1 MSSMFEQNLEK
12 YAEIA
17 VKVGL
22 NLQPG
27 QKLII
32 NRAPIELAYLVR
44 LIATQAYK
52 NGARL
57 VDVLWRDEELELVRF
72 QHAPKDSFEEFPTWQ
87 TDGLYEVTDTGG
99 ALISFVAINPGL
111 FKEQD
116 PELVTKVQQTRARYL
131 EPFNDLIDKRRM
143 NWLVI
148 TAPVEG
154 WAEKIFPSLAPEKG
168 KAQLWNVLFDICR
181 VNEEDPIYAWQEH
194 TNQLTSRS
202 ENLTEKQFKALK
214 FTGPG
219 TNLTLGLPRRHI
231 WRAAGWNT
239 ETGISFVPNI
249 PTEEVFTIP
258 HKDKTEGVVTAS
270 RPLELDGILI
280 EDFCL
285 EFSEGRVVKATA
297 RKGEEN
303 LHKLLE
309 TDEGARRLGEVAL
322 VPHSSRVS
330 QTGLLFYN
338 TLIDENASSHI
349 ALGDGFKF
357 SLEGGEGMSDD
368 EFKAVGGNCSLR
380 HVDFMIGSD
389 EIDLDGITEADTVE
403 PVMRGGEWV
412 DQV

>member
-1 MSSMFEQNLEK
+1 MSSAFEQYLEK
-12 YAEIA
+12 YAEIV

-27 QKLII
+27 QRLII
-32 NRAPIELAYLVR
+32 NRAPLELAPLVR
-44 LIATQAYK
+44 LIGTQAYE

-57 VDVLWRDEELELVRF
+57 VDVFWRDESLELVRY
-72 QHAPKDSFEEFPTWQ
+72 QHAPKDTFEEFPTWQ
-87 TDGLYEVTDTGG
+87 TDGLYDVTTTGG
-99 ALISFVAINPGL
+99 AWLSFNAIKPGL
-111 FKEQD
+111 FIEQD
-116 PELVTKVQQTRARYL
+116 PELVAAVQRTRARHF
-131 EPFNDLIDKRRM
+131 EPINDLIDRRKM

-154 WAEKIFPSLAPEKG
+154 WSEKMYPDLSPESG
-168 KAQLWNVLFDICR
+168 NARLWDIIFDICR
-181 VNEEDPIYAWQEH
+181 VKAKDPIYAWQEH
-194 TNQLTSRS
+194 TNQLSSRS
-202 ENLTEKQFKALK
+202 QLLTDKQYKALK
-214 FTGPG
+214 FIAPG
-219 TNLTLGLPRRHI
+219 TNLRLGLPRGHI
-231 WRAAGWNT
+231 WRAANWT
-239 ETGISFVPNI
+239 TQSGISFIPNI

-258 HKDKTEGVVTAS
+258 HKDKTEGVVTVT
-270 RPLELDGILI
+270 RPLELDGVLI
-280 EDFCL
+280 EGFCL

-309 TDEGARRLGEVAL
+309 TDEGARMLGEVAL
-322 VPHSSRVS
+322 VPHSSPIS

-349 ALGDGFKF
+349 ALGDGYKF
-357 SLEGGEGMSDD
+357 SLQGGEEMSDD

-389 EIDLDGITEADTVE
+389 EMDLDGITEEDTLE

-412 DQV
+412 N